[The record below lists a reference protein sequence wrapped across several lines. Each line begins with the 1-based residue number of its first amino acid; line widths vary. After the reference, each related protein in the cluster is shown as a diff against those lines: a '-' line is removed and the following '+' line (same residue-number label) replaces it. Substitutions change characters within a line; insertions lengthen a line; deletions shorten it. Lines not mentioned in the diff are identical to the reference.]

1 MRKASILLSA
11 LFALG
16 AAPAAAE
23 MRAAPVGEIF
33 ESYNDC
39 FAATNGGT
47 LDPTELE
54 KLGWSRAT
62 ISSDGK
68 AVEDGPIIYGHGQ
81 RAPII
86 LLSGTGGAGICIVNA
101 RIKSFAV
108 FEEFTAA
115 FGGKLH
121 KPNKDGEI
129 TFMAE
134 GRPVQIAPTGSRD
147 KPAMRLVVMT
157 PTENK

>member
-1 MRKASILLSA
+1 MRKTLVLLA
-11 LFALG
+11 PLIALG

-23 MRAAPVGEIF
+23 LRTAPLEDIF

-39 FAATNGGT
+39 FAATNGGA
-47 LDPTELE
+47 LDPAELE

-62 ISSDGK
+62 ISSRGK
-68 AVEDGPIIYGHGQ
+68 PVEGGPVIFGHGE

-86 LLSGTGGAGICIVNA
+86 LLSGTEGAGICIVNA
-101 RIKSFAV
+101 RIKNFSV
-108 FEEFTAA
+108 FTDFTSA
-115 FGGKLH
+115 FGGKLP
-121 KPNKDGEI
+121 KPDKDGEI
-129 TFMAE
+129 NFIAE